1 MMMSER
7 RAGRS
12 WHWLVLVLVPVVLL
26 VASAGAAMVAMGLQR
41 DLDAYAPVE
50 VGPLEPGEKSARLA
64 RRVVVVVVDGLRAD
78 VSRQMP
84 FLESLRRAGA
94 WTTLTTG
101 QPSFSKPGYA
111 VLSTGTWQEY
121 HGVTMNSHPGQVSV
135 DTVFAAAHRAGLKTA
150 LFGYTYWGEI
160 NPHVDRAVVGGYPDH
175 ELYARAR
182 ASLEAQE
189 ADLTYVHL
197 SGADEAAHR
206 AGGAAAQEYLE
217 AAREIDG
224 MIAGLASCLD
234 LTKDVLLVTA
244 DHGHLDRN
252 NRGGSGHGGWERVVT
267 TVPLVMAGA
276 HVRPGE
282 IPAGRQVDVVPTVAT
297 LLGLPVPAHS
307 LGQVLWAGLEVSDE
321 VRADKEVKRASQ
333 FLVLARAYVAAVGRL
348 MGQPEA
354 AGAPSSSGSSAPAD
368 TTATPDALAGAGAT
382 LEEARTQLQASEYQQ
397 AFELARKSMAQAEG
411 TMMATRSRL
420 VWARR
425 WPRLPFLFVPLIA
438 LGVLAW
444 KKRRPLLETLAWGAV
459 YLVLYHVF
467 YRWVFGDVYSLSVF
481 PDGSLLTMFRLFGL
495 PAYLALAA
503 VLAVGLW
510 RGTAPQSAA
519 PDGWSGRQHLVWLVE
534 RAILGPYVV
543 LGLGVAV
550 GLFAVGTR
558 LGPCLPSFRANF
570 LYFCAL
576 LQLLWLGPVAVVAPV
591 VACLATRR
599 RPVGTAVLT
608 RERAGS
614 SAE

>member
-1 MMMSER
+1 MGER

-12 WHWLVLVLVPVVLL
+12 WRWLVLVLVPVALL
-26 VASAGAAMVAMGLQR
+26 VVSAGAAMVAMGLQR

-121 HGVTMNSHPGQVSV
+121 HGVTMNSHPGQVRV
-135 DTVFAAAHRAGLKTA
+135 DTIFAVAHRAGLKTA

-160 NPHVDRAVVGGYPDH
+160 NPRVDRAVVGEYPDH

-217 AAREIDG
+217 AARGIDG

-234 LTKDVLLVTA
+234 LSQDVLVVTA

-267 TVPLVMAGA
+267 TVPLVMVGA

-282 IPAGRQVDVVPTVAT
+282 IPAARQVDVVPTVAA

-307 LGQVLWAGLEVSDE
+307 LGQVLWAGLDVPDE

-333 FLVLARAYVAAVGRL
+333 FLALARAYVAAVARL
-348 MGQPEA
+348 MGQPES
-354 AGAPSSSGSSAPAD
+354 AGAPPSSQSTASAD
-368 TTATPDALAGAGAT
+368 TATTTDGLAGAAAT
-382 LEEARTQLQASEYQQ
+382 LEEARAQLQASQYER
-397 AFELARKSMAQAEG
+397 AFESARKSMGQAEG
-411 TMMATRSRL
+411 AMMAARSRL

-425 WPRLPFLFVPLIA
+425 WPRLPVLLVPLAA

-444 KKRRPLLETLAWGAV
+444 KKRRPLLEMLGWGVA
-459 YLVLYHVF
+459 YLILYHVF

-481 PDGSLLTMFRLFGL
+481 PDGSLPTMFRLFGL
-495 PAYLALAA
+495 PAYLALA
-503 VLAVGLW
+503 VTVGVSLW
-510 RGTAPQSAA
+510 RGTAPQPAA
-519 PDGWSGRQHLVWLVE
+519 PEEWSGRQHLVWLVE

-543 LGLGVAV
+543 LGLGAAA
-550 GLFAVGTR
+550 GLFAVGSR
-558 LGPCLPSFRANF
+558 LGPCLPSFRVNF

-576 LQLLWLGPVAVVAPV
+576 LQLLWLGPVAVVAPA

-599 RPVGTAVLT
+599 RGRVRADAVPLA
-608 RERAGS
+608 RERAG
-614 SAE
+614 

>member
-1 MMMSER
+1 MGDR

-12 WHWLVLVLVPVVLL
+12 WRWLVLVVVPVVLL
-26 VASAGAAMVAMGLQR
+26 AVSAGAAAVALGLQR

-50 VGPLEPGEKSARLA
+50 VGPLEPGERSARLA

-94 WTTLTTG
+94 WTTLATG

-121 HGVTMNSHPGQVSV
+121 HGVTMNSHPGQVPV
-135 DTVFAAAHRAGLKTA
+135 DTIFAAARRAGLKTA

-160 NPHVDRAVVGGYPDH
+160 NPQVDRAVVGEYPDH

-234 LTKDVLLVTA
+234 LAKDVLLVTA

-252 NRGGSGHGGWERVVT
+252 NGGGSGHGGWEREVT

-282 IPAGRQVDVVPTVAT
+282 MPVGRQVDVVPTVAA
-297 LLGLPVPAHS
+297 LLGLPAPAHS
-307 LGQVLWAGLEVSDE
+307 LGQVLWAGLDVPDE
-321 VRADKEVKRASQ
+321 VRADKELKRASQ
-333 FLVLARAYVAAVGRL
+333 FLALARAYVAAVGRL
-348 MGQPEA
+348 TGRAEN
-354 AGAPSSSGSSAPAD
+354 AGAPPSSGSTAPD
-368 TTATPDALAGAGAT
+368 GTAPGGLAEAAAS
-382 LEEARTQLQASEYQQ
+382 LEEARTRLQGSEYQR
-397 AFELARKSMAQAEG
+397 AFESARKSAEQAERA
-411 TMMATRSRL
+411 MMVARSQL
-420 VWARR
+420 LWSRR
-425 WPRLPFLFVPLIA
+425 WPRLPFLLVPLAA
-438 LGVLAW
+438 LALLAW
-444 KKRRPLLETLAWGAV
+444 KKPRPMLEVLGWGAA

-467 YRWVFGDVYSLSVF
+467 YRWVFGGVYSLSVF
-481 PDGSLLTMFRLFGL
+481 PDGSLPTMFRLFGL
-495 PAYLALAA
+495 PAYLALAVVVA
-503 VLAVGLW
+503 VVLW
-510 RGTAPQSAA
+510 RGTAPHRAA
-519 PDGWSGRQHLVWLVE
+519 PQGWSGRQHLVWLLE
-534 RAILGPYVV
+534 KAILAAFVV
-543 LGLGVAV
+543 LGLGAAA
-550 GLFAVGTR
+550 GLFAVGAR

-576 LQLLWLGPVAVVAPV
+576 LQLLWLGPVAVMAP
-591 VACLATRR
+591 AAAALATRR
-599 RPVGTAVLT
+599 RVRA
-608 RERAGS
+608 EAASRAG
-614 SAE
+614 EHP